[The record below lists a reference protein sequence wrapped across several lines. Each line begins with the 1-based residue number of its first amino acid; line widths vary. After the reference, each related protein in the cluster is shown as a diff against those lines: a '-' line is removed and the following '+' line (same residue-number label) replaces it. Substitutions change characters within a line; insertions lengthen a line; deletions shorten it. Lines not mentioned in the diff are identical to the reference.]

1 MTQEQ
6 KKLLLKDLCSRLPY
20 GVKVQIDLQSNT
32 YPPMTCKVCNIEF
45 AENGGSFIGVEVS
58 SDSYNEYREFLCK
71 PYLFPLSSMTDEQ
84 EKELSKL
91 GVSYGEYALHDDTR
105 GLGIM
110 VVDAYIFFEFCYK
123 HHIDFLGLIDMGLA
137 IDCTNLNIY

>member
-1 MTQEQ
+1 MTQNE
-6 KKLLLKDLCSRLPY
+6 KDLLLKDLCSRLPY
-20 GVKVQIDLQSNT
+20 GVKVQIDLQSNI
-32 YPPMTCKVCNIEF
+32 YPPMICKVCNIEF

-58 SDSYNEYREFLCK
+58 PDSYNEYREFLCK
-71 PYLFPLSSMTDEQ
+71 PYLFPLGSITIER

-91 GVSYGEYALHDDTR
+91 GYCEYALHDDTR

-110 VVDAYIFFEFCYK
+110 VDEAYLFFEFCYK

-137 IDCTNLNIY
+137 IDATGKNVY